1 MSKIQD
7 NYKQLEDEDETLDLL
22 LEKYKIDYG
31 FIGSVKSF
39 FNKNKNYFIDRKHNR
54 TVLKN
59 EIKKQKK
66 LVKELD
72 RKSENASKFSFKEIK
87 FCISL
92 SSFNKSILSSLFNT
106 IFFSL
111 EKPRKRIKS
120 LLFLNSLFLTL
131 VKTSLLATTPI
142 ELFITI
148 GYISITSGC
157 IIIFSK

>member
-66 LVKELD
+66 LVK
-72 RKSENASKFSFKEIK
+72 
-87 FCISL
+87 
-92 SSFNKSILSSLFNT
+92 
-106 IFFSL
+106 
-111 EKPRKRIKS
+111 
-120 LLFLNSLFLTL
+120 
-131 VKTSLLATTPI
+131 
-142 ELFITI
+142 
-148 GYISITSGC
+148 
-157 IIIFSK
+157 